1 MNVNIKYLK
10 DEVGNII
17 SPVTS
22 NESVFTNDGYTL
34 SQCMNGSILF
44 EGDSTQDITLS
55 DNWTNYDKTLIS
67 YHYTGIYGYV
77 LIKQLINPVQVSLSI
92 SFSITPYRLA
102 RVTYKTIKLQD
113 NKITRSG
120 SGYLCISENKVID
133 ANIDENSIY
142 INKVIGY
149 KN

>member
-1 MNVNIKYLK
+1 MNPYSQIN
-10 DEVGNII
+10 
-17 SPVTS
+17 
-22 NESVFTNDGYTL
+22 GYTL
-34 SQCMNGSILF
+34 SECMNGSILF

-67 YHYTGIYGYV
+67 YHYSDIYGYV
-77 LIKQLINPVQVSLSI
+77 LIKQLINPVQVCLSI
-92 SFSITPYRLA
+92 SYSIPQYGVA
-102 RVTYKTIKLQD
+102 RTTYKTIKLKD
-113 NKITRSG
+113 NKITRTG